1 MKTSY
6 MVKNLMLLVVLA
18 LINFGL
24 LAQRPQWIDYS
35 WRVTNLP
42 ESENIV
48 AFISG
53 VNNTGENSNDLL
65 TRYEEQ
71 ARANLIQQIQVQV
84 QTATDFRI
92 ANLDAKTTEA
102 FKMRSVSLSRAD
114 IAGMRIERFYDRRR
128 NEAFSIAWVNKA
140 ELIHY
145 YNNVIN
151 NTLGQIDAKL
161 HTGDN
166 YKQRDNTKDAL
177 KSFYES
183 MPLFA
188 QLEEAQFILI
198 ALGQSADN
206 NLKFALGNEYN
217 QQALNAINALQ
228 QSPRA
233 DLDELSYFMAYGLF
247 LQLGDIDEPLYVNPL
262 GFESSGLQSE
272 FSVRFDQAFK
282 RSLIRAGNYRIESNP
297 DRTSQS
303 RQLIA
308 EGTYWR
314 EGDEIKV
321 NTTIWRQGV
330 ALAAAEVAMPYAW
343 IRENNI
349 NWVPEQF
356 VKINS
361 LSSISIR
368 ALETNINGKAGR
380 PLDTPLQAKLILDNN
395 EGQPLTNAPV
405 NFVLGTT
412 QELLCTALT
421 NQNGVASC
429 YVKSL
434 GASRQ
439 IQVAQAFL
447 DVAAFANLEANSV
460 FLKQVEHSFP
470 VAPARF
476 LIKVAPLTIFVQSSE
491 RDHYNRQLDVNLL
504 EPALKEVLSLRG
516 FAFTDDLSQAD
527 LMVDISAKA
536 RHGSNVQGIC
546 FSFVDA
552 NLSVIDLKD
561 GTEAWKTVISSKK
574 GAGADYSRAT
584 VKAFE
589 EAAEEIKQ
597 TMPEQ
602 IN

>member
-1 MKTSY
+1 MKTIS
-6 MVKNLMLLVVLA
+6 MVRNLMLLVFIA
-18 LINFGL
+18 FINLGL
-24 LAQRPQWIDYS
+24 MAQRPHWIEYN

-42 ESENIV
+42 ESDYIV

-65 TRYEEQ
+65 NRYEEQ

-92 ANLDAKTTEA
+92 ANMDAKTTEA
-102 FKMRSVSLSRAD
+102 FKMRSISLSRAD
-114 IAGMRIERFYDRRR
+114 IASMRTERYYDRRR
-128 NEAFSIAWVNKA
+128 NEAYAVAWVNTA
-140 ELIHY
+140 ELIY
-145 YNNVIN
+145 YYKNVIS
-151 NTLGQIDAKL
+151 NTIGQIDAKL
-161 HTGDN
+161 LTGEN
-166 YKQRDNTKDAL
+166 YRQRNNRQQAL
-177 KSFYES
+177 KSFYET

-188 QLEEAQFILI
+188 QLEEAQFIMI
-198 ALGQSADN
+198 ALGQSADDDLKFTQGN
-206 NLKFALGNEYN
+206 NLN
-217 QQALNAINALQ
+217 QQARNAINALQ

-247 LQLGDIDEPLYVNPL
+247 LQLGDINEPLYVNSL

-272 FSVRFDQAFK
+272 FSARFDQAFK

-314 EGDEIKV
+314 EGDEIKA
-321 NTTIWRQGV
+321 NTTIWQQGIAV
-330 ALAAAEVAMPYAW
+330 AAAEVAMPLAW

-368 ALETNINGKAGR
+368 ALETNIDGKAGR
-380 PLDTPLQAKLILDNN
+380 PLDTPLQAKLILENN
-395 EGQPLTNAPV
+395 EGQPLANAPV
-405 NFVLGTT
+405 NFVLGHT

-434 GASRQ
+434 DASRQ

-491 RDHYNRQLDVNLL
+491 RDHYNRPLDVNLL
-504 EPALKEVLSLRG
+504 EPALKEVLSFRG
-516 FAFTDDLSQAD
+516 YAFTDDLSQAD
-527 LMVDISAKA
+527 LMVDINAKA
-536 RHGSNVQGIC
+536 RHGSNVQGIY

-561 GTEAWKTVISSKK
+561 GTETWKTVISSIK
-574 GAGADYSRAT
+574 GAGADYRRAT

-589 EAAEEIKQ
+589 EAEEEIKQ
-597 TMPEQ
+597 KLPEQ